1 MKVRVRALT
10 LLEIV
15 IASVLTLALVTAMV
29 KWASVVQLLA
39 NGGTSRTEA
48 SRTATL
54 LSARLGSDIDT
65 AVGCDVLRRDR
76 PFAALAPSEL
86 TLYSDSN
93 EDGFADRVT
102 WSIVGQEVRRT
113 VEYGLGSCAFE
124 TAQPSTIVT
133 NLVRVT
139 SPAVFSSISGG
150 AIAPVTARLSCTAA
164 PTSCDFDAVRLTLTL
179 NGDSTAPYLY
189 EGSFPLDRRL
199 YQGNTATVG
208 TYVTTSIPAVTTTTL
223 TSPTAPTISSI
234 TGAPSALSVAFSAPA
249 STGGSTLLN
258 YEYSTDNGTT
268 WTSRTPAATTSPISI
283 TGLTNGTAYQVVIRA
298 VNAIGSGAA
307 SSAVSGTPFTTPGAP
322 SISSVTS
329 AHLSLSV
336 AFSAPASTGGSTLL
350 NYEYSTDNG
359 TTWTSRTPAAT
370 TSPISITGLTN
381 GTAYQ
386 VRLRAVNAAG
396 AGTASTAVA
405 GTPQWSAMAASC
417 SGCSSTTVVAGGRT
431 YQQFTFSASGSMTI
445 TTPGSDASIDYL
457 VVGAGG
463 GGSTN
468 GGNGGAGGS
477 GGQTRNGSLA
487 VTAGSYTATVG
498 LGGAGSSTY
507 NVPGATGGSSSFGS
521 ITATGG
527 CSGAASGCGMYYYT
541 SYNSGVTWR
550 SGGSWVF
557 YGGGGGAGAGGDGGA
572 APGNETGGAGGAGL
586 TFWGAVYAGGGGGG
600 GGSQGGTALGGTGGG
615 GPGYGFIAGGNG
627 ASGSANT
634 GGGGGGGY
642 SSAGS
647 GGSGIVIIRYAI
659 TAP

>member
-1 MKVRVRALT
+1 MKRRARALT

-65 AVGCDVLRRDR
+65 AVGCDSLRRDR
-76 PFAALAPSEL
+76 PFASLAPSEL
-86 TLYSDSN
+86 TLYSDADA
-93 EDGFADRVT
+93 DGFADRVT
-102 WSIVGQEVRRT
+102 WLILGQEVRRT
-113 VEYGLGSCAFE
+113 VEHGLGGCSFDS
-124 TAQPSTIVT
+124 AQPTTIVT

-139 SPAVFSSISGG
+139 SPAVFSTIAGGSIT
-150 AIAPVTARLSCTAA
+150 PLTARLSCTSA

-199 YQGNTATVG
+199 YQGDTATVD
-208 TYVTTSIPAVTTTTL
+208 TYVTTTIATTTTTTL
-223 TSPTAPTISSI
+223 TTPTAPTISSI
-234 TGAPSALSVAFSAPA
+234 TGSSASLSVAFSAPA
-249 STGGSTLLN
+249 SDGNSAITNYEYSTDNGTTWSARTPSSSTSPLSITGLTNGTTYQVSVRAVNAVGSGTAATAVSGTPFTTPGAPAISSVTPGHLTLSVVFSAPASTGGSAVTN

-268 WTSRTPAATTSPISI
+268 WTTRTPTSTASPLSI
-283 TGLTNGTAYQVVIRA
+283 TGLTNGV
-298 VNAIGSGAA
+298 
-307 SSAVSGTPFTTPGAP
+307 
-322 SISSVTS
+322 
-329 AHLSLSV
+329 
-336 AFSAPASTGGSTLL
+336 
-350 NYEYSTDNG
+350 
-359 TTWTSRTPAAT
+359 
-370 TSPISITGLTN
+370 
-381 GTAYQ
+381 AYQ
-386 VRLRAVNAAG
+386 VRLRAVNAG
-396 AGTASTAVA
+396 GSGTASTAVS
-405 GTPQWSAMAASC
+405 GTPQWSAMTASC
-417 SGCSSTTVVAGGRT
+417 SGCSSTTVVSGGRT
-431 YQQFTFSASGSMTI
+431 YQQYTFTASGSMTI
-445 TTPGSDASIDYL
+445 TSPGSDASVDYL
-457 VVGAGG
+457 VVGGG
-463 GGSTN
+463 GGGATN

-541 SYNSGVTWR
+541 SYNSGMTWR
-550 SGGSWVF
+550 NGGSWVF
-557 YGGGGGAGAGGDGGA
+557 YGGGGGAGAGADGGA
-572 APGNETGGAGGAGL
+572 APGNETGGTGGAGL
-586 TFWGAVYAGGGGGG
+586 TFWGAVYSGGGGGG
-600 GGSQGGTALGGTGGG
+600 GGSNGGAALGGTGGG
-615 GPGYGFIAGGNG
+615 GAGYGYQFGGFG
-627 ASGSANT
+627 ASGTANT

-642 SSAGS
+642 FTAGS
-647 GGSGIVIIRYAI
+647 GGSGIVIIRFAI